1 MTVPQKLKWESSAI
15 SFPGINPRKIKTYF
29 QTKTCTQMFIA
40 ALFIVAKKH
49 RNNQWI
55 NQWINK
61 WNVAYPYDEILF
73 SDKKGQGTDTCYNM
87 GKSWRLC
94 KMKEG
99 MGTVSWL
106 QDLWE

>member
-73 SDKKGQGTDTCYNM
+73 SNKKGQGTDTCYNM

-106 QDLWE
+106 